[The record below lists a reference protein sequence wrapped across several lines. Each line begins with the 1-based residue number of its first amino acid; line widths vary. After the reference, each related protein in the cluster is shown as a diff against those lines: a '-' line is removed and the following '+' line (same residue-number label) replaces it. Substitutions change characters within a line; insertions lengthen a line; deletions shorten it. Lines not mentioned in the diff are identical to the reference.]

1 MKNNQQI
8 LVGIYCI
15 TYNHK
20 DYLRQCLDGF
30 VMQQTNFRFV
40 AVVHDD
46 CSTDGTTDILREY
59 AEKYP
64 GIVHPIYEEENQY
77 SKHNGEIGRKMNE
90 AFNQLGVKYIAMCEG
105 DDYWTDPLKLQKQ
118 VDFMESHPECTCHA
132 HNSLTLNTQT
142 REIGLFNK
150 KLLKTQDYSLE
161 TFLTKDWFTPTQSL
175 LYRNSAYSIYDNA
188 PTFMHGD
195 YYFLINVLINPN
207 SYLHYENEIMA
218 VYRNGGWAS
227 THLRELDLYDD
238 FIALLAYFKGK
249 SNHRCDSVFDKQIQ
263 RHQAEKNEAMRHQA
277 LIKKSR
283 SVYVRIGH
291 WLCRKIARL
300 TNRYVECIHVEKKVI
315 RQQLPNIE
323 QLD

>member
-1 MKNNQQI
+1 MDKKQP
-8 LVGIYCI
+8 LVAVY
-15 TYNHK
+15 TLVYNHEPYLH
-20 DYLRQCLDGF
+20 DYFEGII
-30 VMQQTNFRFV
+30 MQKTSFPFV
-40 AVVHDD
+40 AIVHDD
-46 CSTDGTTDILREY
+46 CSTDNSAAIICEY

-64 GIVHPIYEEENQY
+64 DIIKPIFEEINCYQ
-77 SKHNGEIGRKMNE
+77 NGLWNE
-90 AFNQLGVKYIAMCEG
+90 AETKIQDACSRAKYIAICEG
-105 DDYWTDPLKLQKQ
+105 DDYWTDPNKLQKQ
-118 VDFMESHPECTCHA
+118 VDYMESHPECTCHA

-238 FIALLAYFKGK
+238 FIALLDYFKGK